1 MLSERLRQ
9 AREELEGKLLRL
21 EEDERDQ
28 LLAVR
33 VYPECAHMG
42 CVGDAKR
49 C

>member
-33 VYPECAHMG
+33 FRPCTYI
-42 CVGDAKR
+42 CVHIY
-49 C
+49 